1 MKKTIDK
8 LNKWIDKIDK
18 EADADNNIFRA
29 MNGFDFSLFVQNLL
43 IEDEHYVCDTG
54 NWENVNYTCACHLLN
69 RIKKHPLIW
78 KLFFRI

>member
-8 LNKWIDKIDK
+8 LNKWIDRIDK
-18 EADADNNIFRA
+18 EAGDDIFRA

-43 IEDEHYVCDTG
+43 IEDGHYVCDTG
-54 NWENVNYTCACHLLN
+54 NWKNANYACACHLLN
-69 RIKKHPLIW
+69 QIEKHPLIW

>member
-8 LNKWIDKIDK
+8 LNKWINRINK
-18 EADADNNIFRA
+18 EADADDNIFRA

-43 IEDEHYVCDTG
+43 IEDKHYVCDTG
-54 NWENVNYTCACHLLN
+54 NWENVNYICACHLLN
-69 RIKKHPLIW
+69 QIEKHPLIW

>member
-8 LNKWIDKIDK
+8 LNKWIDRIDK
-18 EADADNNIFRA
+18 EADTDDNIFHA

-54 NWENVNYTCACHLLN
+54 N
-69 RIKKHPLIW
+69 
-78 KLFFRI
+78 

>member
-8 LNKWIDKIDK
+8 LNKWIDRIDK

-54 NWENVNYTCACHLLN
+54 NWENVNYACACHLLN
-69 RIKKHPLIW
+69 RIEKHPLIW

>member
-8 LNKWIDKIDK
+8 LNKWINRIDK
-18 EADADNNIFRA
+18 EADADDNIFRA

-43 IEDEHYVCDTG
+43 IKDGHYVCDIG
-54 NWENVNYTCACHLLN
+54 NWKNVNYACACHLLN
-69 RIKKHPLIW
+69 QIEKHPLIW

>member
-8 LNKWIDKIDK
+8 LNKWIDRIDK
-18 EADADNNIFRA
+18 EADADDNIFRA

-43 IEDEHYVCDTG
+43 IEDGHYVCDTG
-54 NWENVNYTCACHLLN
+54 NWKNANYACACHLLN
-69 RIKKHPLIW
+69 QIEKHPLIW